1 MSSSSSIQG
10 IRQYLNAIQNLQTEI
25 ITTQADILDQVAGRM
40 LETILSTSRIFVFG
54 TGHSHMMSE
63 EAFYRAG
70 GLAAAVPIF
79 MSDLML
85 HQNPDLGSRLER
97 TPGLAP
103 ILLDLYQA
111 RAGEM
116 LFVYS
121 NSGANQLP
129 VEIAIVAKERGLVV
143 VGVCSVAYARVAPL
157 SAIGKRL
164 DEVVDYVIDNRGE
177 PGDGLVELDG
187 SDWRVGPSSTIA
199 GALIWNSLVVEVI
212 RRMHAAGETLPIY
225 ASFNMRGAEQ
235 HNFAILNEWGG
246 VNPHLKGWIEN
257 DR

>member
-1 MSSSSSIQG
+1 MNQSYSNQG
-10 IRQYLNAIQNLQTEI
+10 IQLYLSAIQNLLTEI
-25 ITTQADILDQVAGRM
+25 ITTQSDILNQIAGCM
-40 LETILSTSRIFVFG
+40 LDTIRNSSRIFVFG
-54 TGHSHMMSE
+54 TGHSHLMAE

-129 VEIAIVAKERGLVV
+129 VEISILAKERGLVV
-143 VGVCSVAYARVAPL
+143 VGVCSLAYAQVAPL
-157 SAIGKRL
+157 SALGQRL
-164 DEVVDYVIDNRGE
+164 DEVVDFVIDNRGE
-177 PGDGLVELDG
+177 PGDGLVQLDD

-199 GALIWNSLVVEVI
+199 GALIWNSLVVEVA
-212 RRMHAAGETLPIY
+212 RRMHAVGETPPVF
-225 ASFNMRGAEQ
+225 ASFNMRGAAE
-235 HNFAILNEWGG
+235 HNMAVLKEWGK

-257 DR
+257 DC

>member
-1 MSSSSSIQG
+1 MNQSSSIRGTQ
-10 IRQYLNAIQNLQTEI
+10 QYLNAIQNLQTEI
-25 ITTQADILDQVAGRM
+25 ITAQSDILNQVAGQM
-40 LETILSTSRIFVFG
+40 VDTIHRSSRIFIFG
-54 TGHSHMMSE
+54 TGHSHMMAE

-97 TPGLAP
+97 TPGVAP

-121 NSGANQLP
+121 NSGVNQLP
-129 VEIAIVAKERGLVV
+129 IEIAILAKERGLVV
-143 VGVCSVAYARVAPL
+143 VGICSLAYARVAPL
-157 SAIGKRL
+157 SALGKRL
-164 DEVVDYVIDNRGE
+164 DEVVDYIIDNRGE

-187 SDWRVGPSSTIA
+187 SDWRVGPSSTIT
-199 GALIWNSLVVEVI
+199 GALIWNGLVVEVAQ
-212 RRMHAAGETLPIY
+212 RMHAAGETPPIY
-225 ASFNMRGAEQ
+225 VSFNMRGAAE
-235 HNFAILNEWGG
+235 HNAVILKEWGRI
-246 VNPHLKGWIEN
+246 NPHLKGWIEN
-257 DR
+257 DC